1 MTYKYTDY
9 DFLNKVRP
17 VKLDTAFDYCGLTCF
32 EVCARDP
39 KGATVMLLWATG
51 PELDGPQILGVR
63 DVDSMLDDDISPDA
77 A

>member
-1 MTYKYTDY
+1 MTYKYTEY
-9 DFLNKVRP
+9 NFLNQPRP
-17 VKLDTAFDYCGLTCF
+17 VKLDTAFNYVGLMCF

-63 DVDSMLDDDISPDA
+63 DVDTMLDDDISPDA